1 MYKSISETHKLF
13 GIEGIE
19 SGQIDI
25 KTSEYLL
32 SLSEDKQIEIL
43 TDRLEDL
50 KNDLAKHKELTP
62 HGSNEK
68 NEDVNEVQ
76 LQLLIQVIEGL
87 IAKV

>member
-1 MYKSISETHKLF
+1 MYRSISETQKLF
-13 GIEGIE
+13 SIEGME
-19 SGQIDI
+19 SGQLNI

-32 SLSEDKQIEIL
+32 SLSEDKQIEVL

-50 KNDLAKHKELTP
+50 KDDLAKHKELP
-62 HGSNEK
+62 HDSDEK